1 MKLNPYSLPN
11 KLYFW
16 FYGVRNF
23 EFIKNGCPWFWKS
36 VLMWLLI
43 VPYVIFCIPCILMEI
58 FSKEYENGDNSTS
71 ARVGI
76 SIGIYSAGFIL
87 ACLVTSIFYFFVNF
101 GKNSWQEHF
110 TIFGLFFWF
119 ILAVIGIVEG
129 VKALIN
135 WRMDRKSEEYWRR
148 IGAGEKPE
156 DINRGSAIVE
166 LVKAFYHKY
175 CPQIEWQIK
184 ETHKK

>member
-16 FYGVRNF
+16 FYGVKDFTNL
-23 EFIKNGCPWFWKS
+23 KNGCPWFWKS

-43 VPYVIFCIPCILMEI
+43 VPYVIFCIPCILLEI
-58 FSKEYENGDNSTS
+58 FSGGYENGDNSTS
-71 ARVGI
+71 ARIGL
-76 SIGIYSAGFIL
+76 SIGLYFALLLAISMCASIVYLFIDFAPKSTGATLRIVGFT
-87 ACLVTSIFYFFVNF
+87 C
-101 GKNSWQEHF
+101 
-110 TIFGLFFWF
+110 WF
-119 ILAVIGIVEG
+119 ILMVIGIIEG
-129 VKALIN
+129 FKALKN
-135 WRMDRKSEEYWRR
+135 WRENKKRDEYWRR

-166 LVKAFYHKY
+166 FVKAMYYKY

-184 ETHKK
+184 ETDKK